1 MSEEVKVF
9 ETQDDID
16 TKRVMEIFGD
26 VERTKR
32 FVAWIDEIVAEFVS
46 ELSDLADNHDR
57 TTDGKARCIMGKIS
71 AYRRM
76 KDASVRAL
84 QLAGGKP
91 PAGVRADT
99 AVGVV

>member
-1 MSEEVKVF
+1 MSEETNAMTVEDVDAKSVI
-9 ETQDDID
+9 E
-16 TKRVMEIFGD
+16 VFGD

-32 FVAWIDEIVAEFVS
+32 FVAWMDALVEENVVMMTMLVEGGEEARATR
-46 ELSDLADNHDR
+46 LQHLASQ
-57 TTDGKARCIMGKIS
+57 IS

-84 QLAGGKP
+84 QLASGKP

>member
-1 MSEEVKVF
+1 MSEETKAMTV
-9 ETQDDID
+9 EDID
-16 TKRVMEIFGD
+16 AKCVMEVFGD

-32 FVAWIDEIVAEFVS
+32 FVAWMDALIEENVTMMTMLVEGGEEARATR
-46 ELSDLADNHDR
+46 LQHLASQ
-57 TTDGKARCIMGKIS
+57 IS

>member
-1 MSEEVKVF
+1 MSEETKAMTV
-9 ETQDDID
+9 EDID
-16 TKRVMEIFGD
+16 AKRVMEVLGD

-32 FVAWIDEIVAEFVS
+32 FVAWMDALIEENVTMMTMLVEGGEEARATR
-46 ELSDLADNHDR
+46 LQHLASQ
-57 TTDGKARCIMGKIS
+57 IS

>member
-1 MSEEVKVF
+1 MSEETKAMTV
-9 ETQDDID
+9 EDID
-16 TKRVMEIFGD
+16 AKRVMEVFGD

-32 FVAWIDEIVAEFVS
+32 FVAWMDALIEENVTMMTMLVEGGEEARATR
-46 ELSDLADNHDR
+46 LQHLASQ
-57 TTDGKARCIMGKIS
+57 IS
-71 AYRRM
+71 AYRRT